1 MVFSHGEKQAPAFKD
16 GLYDSGKAP
25 DLSIGGNSM
34 RLTRQGE
41 YAVRCILYLS
51 ARKIGKVVSRREIAA
66 AMEIPEM
73 FLGKIAQELA
83 RFGFIEIVQGAKGGY
98 RLLMAPDKITL
109 LDVVESA
116 IGEIFLNDC
125 VMNPASCRRSPFCSI
140 HMVWEKA
147 RKQLRDTLREETF
160 ASLLSREN
168 CLTGDIFAVGDAHDE
183 PSFVDASSLEETL
196 PAAETCRKE

>member
-1 MVFSHGEKQAPAFKD
+1 
-16 GLYDSGKAP
+16 
-25 DLSIGGNSM
+25 M

-51 ARKIGKVVSRREIAA
+51 ARDIGKVVNRREIAM
-66 AMEIPEM
+66 AMEIPEQ
-73 FLGKIAQELA
+73 FLGKIAQQLA

-98 RLLMAPDKITL
+98 RLLVAPAKITL

-125 VMNPASCRRSPFCSI
+125 VMNPSSCRRSPFCSI

-160 ASLLSREN
+160 ETLLVREN
-168 CLTGDIFAVGDAHDE
+168 CLTGDVLHGADANDE
-183 PSFVDASSLEETL
+183 SSFIDAFTLEEAL
-196 PAAETCRKE
+196 PTAEACQEG